1 MVPMEVVN
9 SSRFVSDAVDR
20 IAAASVA
27 AGGGP
32 FRLSLCGGG
41 TPREIYTALAE
52 EDLDWQNFIITF
64 GDERCV
70 TPDHEESN
78 YRMIRETLLDRVPI
92 PDENVLRLKGEISP
106 VNAAD
111 EYEQLLRERA
121 GDDIFRHDLLLLGMG
136 EDGHTASLFPATQAL
151 EERDRWVVANE
162 VTELAAWRLTFT
174 YPLINAAR
182 RVLFLVRGES
192 KRRIVEQILRGG
204 ADCYPAAGVQPDHG
218 TLVWLL
224 G

>member
-1 MVPMEVVN
+1 MEVIN

-20 IAAASVA
+20 ITAASVA

-41 TPREIYTALAE
+41 TPREIYRALAE
-52 EDLDWQNFIITF
+52 EDLDWKNFIITF

-70 TPDHEESN
+70 APDHEQSN
-78 YRMIRETLLDRVPI
+78 YRMIREALLDRVPI
-92 PDENVLRLKGEISP
+92 PKENVLRLKGEITP
-106 VNAAD
+106 TKAAD

-136 EDGHTASLFPATQAL
+136 EDGHTASLFPAAQAL
-151 EERDRWVVANE
+151 EERDRWVVASE
-162 VTELAAWRLTFT
+162 VTKLSAWRLTFT
-174 YPLINAAR
+174 YPLINASR
-182 RVLFLVRGES
+182 RVLFLVRGDS
-192 KRRIVEQILRGG
+192 KRRIVEQIIHGG
-204 ADCYPAAGVQPDHG
+204 ADCYPASGVRPEDG

-224 G
+224 GQ